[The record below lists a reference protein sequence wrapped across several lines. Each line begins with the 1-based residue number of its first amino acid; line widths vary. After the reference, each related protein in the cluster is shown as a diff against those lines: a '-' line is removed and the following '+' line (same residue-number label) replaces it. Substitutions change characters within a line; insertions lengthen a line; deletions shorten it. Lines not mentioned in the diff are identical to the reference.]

1 MMKVLIPVILIF
13 LLWGCSNKGNT
24 QPDILNKDKMAAVLW
39 DIMRAN
45 SFTELYIKKD
55 SLKNATLENMKL
67 QQQIFTIHNVS
78 KEAFYKSYNYYS
90 LQPDQMRVI
99 LDSIAARSER
109 NRIQVY
115 QQPPAPI
122 LK

>member
-13 LLWGCSNKGNT
+13 LQWGCSNKGNT
-24 QPDILNKDKMAAVLW
+24 QPAILNKDKMAAVLW

-115 QQPPAPI
+115 QQPPAPV

>member
-13 LLWGCSNKGNT
+13 LQWGCSNKGNT

>member
-13 LLWGCSNKGNT
+13 LQWGCSDKGNK
-24 QPDILNKDKMAAVLW
+24 QPGILNKDKMAAVLW

-55 SLKNATLENMKL
+55 SLKNATFENMKL
-67 QQQIFTIHNVS
+67 QQQIFTLHNVS
-78 KEAFYKSYNYYS
+78 REAFYKSYNYYS

-99 LDSIAARSER
+99 LDSITARSER
-109 NRIQVY
+109 NRIQGY
-115 QQPPAPI
+115 QQQPTPI

>member
-13 LLWGCSNKGNT
+13 LQWGCSNKGNT

-55 SLKNATLENMKL
+55 SFKNATLENMKL
-67 QQQIFTIHNVS
+67 QQQIFTIHHVS

>member
-13 LLWGCSNKGNT
+13 LQWGCSNKGNT
-24 QPDILNKDKMAAVLW
+24 QPVILNKDKMAAVLW

-99 LDSIAARSER
+99 LDSIAARS
-109 NRIQVY
+109 
-115 QQPPAPI
+115 
-122 LK
+122 